1 MRDFAGCRH
10 RHDRRRDSREG
21 EARGTSK
28 ARTGCAQAKASS
40 GPTRAQHVLDGIG
53 LPQTK
58 APATPEASTISEG
71 ITPKPATAASAE
83 PANVTEVAEAPSI
96 MAETANPITG
106 TAIAGEA
113 LDDEA
118 RHTVILTG

>member
-1 MRDFAGCRH
+1 MLSDVHF
-10 RHDRRRDSREG
+10 DLPI
-21 EARGTSK
+21 K
-28 ARTGCAQAKASS
+28 ATGCD
-40 GPTRAQHVLDGIG
+40 GRARQVFELAP
-53 LPQTK
+53 PQTK
-58 APATPEASTISEG
+58 APAAPEASTISEG
-71 ITPKPATAASAE
+71 ITPKPATAASAK
-83 PANVTEVAEAPSI
+83 PEVAEAPSI